1 MQVGGDLG
9 RAHDKTLFARPT
21 NWWRCQSSSSWR
33 PWSFLSQPTFTR
45 ILQSSSTKFGTN
57 CGASLTDGDACHHH
71 HGDRDHFNRMRPNNN
86 EYDVRFS
93 NILTV
98 WLRKSYVLSFCPKSS
113 KLRTG
118 KCDSRYFL
126 YLLCVSSIEFG
137 NVVTWHYFGNL
148 FFTSLQNFRYQ
159 VFSTCHFSST
169 ATEVLAD
176 IHFSGVWWSIK
187 SEYQFHKMTI
197 DDLTVVDIIN

>member
-1 MQVGGDLG
+1 MAMPVIIVMATMIIFVATDVY
-9 RAHDKTLFARPT
+9 A
-21 NWWRCQSSSSWR
+21 N
-33 PWSFLSQPTFTR
+33 FTK
-45 ILQSSSTKFGTN
+45 SVTKFATN
-57 CGASLTDGDACHHH
+57 CGASLTDGDACLHH

-98 WLRKSYVLSFCPKSS
+98 WLRKSYVLSFCSKSL

-148 FFTSLQNFRYQ
+148 FFLPLSKIF
-159 VFSTCHFSST
+159 
-169 ATEVLAD
+169 D
-176 IHFSGVWWSIK
+176 IRCFQHAI
-187 SEYQFHKMTI
+187 
-197 DDLTVVDIIN
+197 LVVPQL

>member
-45 ILQSSSTKFGTN
+45 ILQSPSTKSATN
-57 CGASLTDGDACHHH
+57 YGASLTDSDASSWWPWSFQQ
-71 HGDRDHFNRMRPNNN
+71 DAWPRYKSQWQWPNNN
-86 EYDVRFS
+86 EYGVRFS

-98 WLRKSYVLSFCPKSS
+98 WLTKSYVLSFCPKSL

-148 FFTSLQNFRYQ
+148 FFYLSPKFSISS
-159 VFSTCHFSST
+159 VFNMPF
-169 ATEVLAD
+169 
-176 IHFSGVWWSIK
+176 
-187 SEYQFHKMTI
+187 
-197 DDLTVVDIIN
+197 

>member
-1 MQVGGDLG
+1 MAMPVIIIVMATIIIFVATDVY
-9 RAHDKTLFARPT
+9 T
-21 NWWRCQSSSSWR
+21 N
-33 PWSFLSQPTFTR
+33 FTK
-45 ILQSSSTKFGTN
+45 SVTKFATN
-57 CGASLTDGDACHHH
+57 CGASLSDDDACHHH

-98 WLRKSYVLSFCPKSS
+98 WLRKSYVLSFCPKSL

-137 NVVTWHYFGNL
+137 NIVAWQLVFLPLSKIFDIRCFQHAISVVTQL
-148 FFTSLQNFRYQ
+148 
-159 VFSTCHFSST
+159 
-169 ATEVLAD
+169 
-176 IHFSGVWWSIK
+176 
-187 SEYQFHKMTI
+187 
-197 DDLTVVDIIN
+197 